1 MSGISRSHPE
11 FRFVQSPV
19 QMRADV
25 RYAGWKTGAL
35 PHARDPA
42 AVLLEEILKE

>member
-1 MSGISRSHPE
+1 
-11 FRFVQSPV
+11 
-19 QMRADV
+19 MRDDV

-42 AVLLEEILKE
+42 AVLLEEILNSLIAKMSL